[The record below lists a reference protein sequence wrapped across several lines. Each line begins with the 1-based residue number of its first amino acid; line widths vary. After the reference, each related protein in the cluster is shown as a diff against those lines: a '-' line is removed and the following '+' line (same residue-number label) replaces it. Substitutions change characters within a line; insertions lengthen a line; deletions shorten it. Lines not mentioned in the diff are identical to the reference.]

1 MGLLRDLKNKIKD
14 DIIPNE
20 LKSGE
25 AFKKTLRNLIPNELA
40 DVATKAAPFVAMI
53 PGQQGIAALMRGLG
67 RFDQR
72 GSVSDALKQG
82 LGTYAFGKA
91 ASPLTSKIPG
101 IGESYE
107 GPSGI
112 LDFGKDAYEALKTGG
127 TNLKESLVD
136 KVRSG
141 DADDIKKIV
150 EKKDTDGGVGSIA
163 KYFLGE
169 DGKFQ
174 FSDITDFLS
183 DPKKVIP
190 AGMLFTYIKEKF
202 FPGEKEEDPY
212 DKYLAERKSDVEN
225 YLRLYG
231 PQDFRRDVPNNP
243 FTQAEID
250 KFVYD
255 NTPEYRRDTA
265 ASGGIMSVPRENYL
279 FGGMKDMFK
288 KSAVIG
294 PIEGR
299 PKPLG
304 KGIDP
309 EIVLQL
315 FKDKFKGGMGSGK
328 GKALS
333 KFLPRTISNTVTA
346 EDVEEV
352 MKQPMSPRNFK
363 FPMMQKEDEGG
374 LGKLIAMAFKNAN
387 FDRVNR
393 AYGSDDKVERASM
406 IEDLDININPKGVKE
421 LDMRETGGFIPPVG
435 VKEKADD
442 IPAMLSNNEFVF
454 TADAVRAAG
463 GGSVDKGAQR
473 MYKMMKELEA
483 KV

>member
-1 MGLLRDLKNKIKD
+1 MGILSDIKNKFVD

-25 AFKKTLRNLIPNELA
+25 KFKKSLRNLIPNELA
-40 DVATKAAPFVAMI
+40 DVAVKAAPFVAMI
-53 PGQQGIAALMRGLG
+53 PGQQGTAALMRGLG

-72 GSVSDALKQG
+72 GSVSDALKQAA
-82 LGTYAFGKA
+82 GTYVLGEGAGR
-91 ASPLTSKIPG
+91 LVSKIPG
-101 IGESYE
+101 IEGSYK
-107 GPSGI
+107 GPSAI
-112 LDFGKDAYEALKTGG
+112 FDFAGDAFEAAKTGG
-127 TNLKESLVD
+127 TSLKESLVD
-136 KVRSG
+136 KIRRG
-141 DADDIKKIV
+141 DADDIKEIV
-150 EKKDTDGGVGSIA
+150 EKKDKDGGVGSFA
-163 KYFLGE
+163 KFFLGP

-183 DPKKVIP
+183 DPKKTIP

-243 FTQAEID
+243 FTEEEIEQ
-250 KFVYD
+250 FVYD

-265 ASGGIMSVPRENYL
+265 ASGGIMSVPRENYFL
-279 FGGMKDMFK
+279 GSMRDMFK
-288 KSAVIG
+288 RRNSVVAPSG
-294 PIEGR
+294 ER
-299 PKPLG
+299 RSME
-304 KGIDP
+304 KGLDP

-328 GKALS
+328 AMPLAKA
-333 KFLPRTISNTVTA
+333 LPRTISNTVTE
-346 EDVEEV
+346 EDIEEV
-352 MKQPMSPRNFK
+352 MKKPMSPRSFN

-374 LGKLIAMAFKNAN
+374 LGELIAMALRNAN

>member
-25 AFKKTLRNLIPNELA
+25 KFKKSLRNLIPNELA
-40 DVATKAAPFVAMI
+40 DVAVKAAPFVA
-53 PGQQGIAALMRGLG
+53 PFNAPLAAAMRGIG

-72 GSVSDALKQG
+72 GSISDALKQAAATG
-82 LGTYAFGKA
+82 AFGYA
-91 ASPLTSKIPG
+91 TTKIPG
-101 IGESYE
+101 MGDYFGKGFE
-107 GPSGI
+107 GAKALGSDAMSGI
-112 LDFGKDAYEALKTGG
+112 TSIFRGGNKNAPSELLNKD
-127 TNLKESLVD
+127 KESSGIKKFFDKTVD
-136 KVRSG
+136 KGQRLILG
-141 DADDIKKIV
+141 DDK
-150 EKKDTDGGVGSIA
+150 E
-163 KYFLGE
+163 
-169 DGKFQ
+169 FQ

-183 DPKKVIP
+183 DPKKTIP
-190 AGMLFTYIKEKF
+190 LTMLATYIKEKF

-231 PQDFRRDVPNNP
+231 PQDFRRDVPNDP
-243 FTQAEID
+243 FTEEEIEQ
-250 KFVYD
+250 FVYD

-279 FGGMKDMFK
+279 LGGMKDMFK
-288 KSAVIG
+288 RSGVVAPSG
-294 PIEGR
+294 ER
-299 PKPLG
+299 RSME
-304 KGIDP
+304 KGLDP

-328 GKALS
+328 GMPLAKALP
-333 KFLPRTISNTVTA
+333 KTISNTVTA
-346 EDVEEV
+346 EDIEEV
-352 MKQPMSPRNFK
+352 MKKPISPRSFN

-374 LGKLIAMAFKNAN
+374 LGKLIAMALKDAN

-393 AYGSDDKVERASM
+393 AYGSDDKVEKAAM

>member
-1 MGLLRDLKNKIKD
+1 MGFLKDLKDKFVD

-20 LKSGE
+20 FKSGE
-25 AFKKTLRNLIPNELA
+25 KMKKTIRNLIPNELA
-40 DVATKAAPFVAMI
+40 DVAVKAAPFVA
-53 PGQQGIAALMRGLG
+53 PFNPGIAAAMRGIG

-72 GSVSDALKQG
+72 GSISDALKQAAATG
-82 LGTYAFGKA
+82 AFGYA
-91 ASPLTSKIPG
+91 AGKIPG
-101 IGESYE
+101 TGDYFGKGFE
-107 GPSGI
+107 GAKALGSDAMSGI
-112 LDFGKDAYEALKTGG
+112 TSIFKGGGKNAANEILEQAG
-127 TNLKESLVD
+127 T
-136 KVRSG
+136 
-141 DADDIKKIV
+141 ADDVYPGMKKSGGIMDSIRNLGGKV
-150 EKKDTDGGVGSIA
+150 KDKSLEYV
-163 KYFLGE
+163 LGDDKE
-169 DGKFQ
+169 FQ
-174 FSDITDFLS
+174 FSDITDFIS
-183 DPKKVIP
+183 DPKKIIP
-190 AGMLFTYIKEKF
+190 TLMLGTYIKEKF

-212 DKYLAERKSDVEN
+212 DKYLAERKADVES

-231 PQDFRRDVPNNP
+231 PQNFRRDVPNNP
-243 FTQAEID
+243 FTEEEIEQ
-250 KFVYD
+250 FVYD

-265 ASGGIMSVPRENYL
+265 ASGGIMSVPRENYFL
-279 FGGMKDMFK
+279 GSMKDKFK

-304 KGIDP
+304 KGLDP

-328 GKALS
+328 GKALP

-346 EDVEEV
+346 EDITL
-352 MKQPMSPRNFK
+352 
-363 FPMMQKEDEGG
+363 PMMQKEDDGG
-374 LGKLIAMAFKNAN
+374 LGKLIAMALRDAN

-393 AYGSDDKVERASM
+393 AYGSDDKVEQASM